1 VVGSKRL
8 RHVASGTLPRVEPSS
23 EMQDFGCLRLRG
35 LNLAVAAA

>member
-8 RHVASGTLPRVEPSS
+8 RHVAPGTLPRVEPSS
-23 EMQDFGCLRLRG
+23 GTQDFGFLCPRG